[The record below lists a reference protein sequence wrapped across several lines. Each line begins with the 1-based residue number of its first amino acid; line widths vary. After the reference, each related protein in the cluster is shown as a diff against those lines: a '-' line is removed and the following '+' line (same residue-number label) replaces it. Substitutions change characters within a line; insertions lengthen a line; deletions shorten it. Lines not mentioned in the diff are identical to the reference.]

1 MKTDVKVDISSTAS
15 MSLNSAG
22 SDDGSEPAV
31 QHPMNPRVEAKIKAL
46 CQRTGLVMKQENGQ
60 RKYTNPALTGKPEKG
75 TEIFIGKLPR
85 DLFEDELYPVLE
97 SYGPAFE
104 LRMMLDF
111 NGNNRGFCFV
121 TYQTRNESHAALKG
135 INNLEIRK
143 GRLLGACQ
151 SVDNCRLFV
160 GGIPKSKKR
169 DEIMEEMKKVTEGV
183 VDVIVYPSAADKS
196 KNRGFSFV
204 EYKDHKAAAMARR
217 KLMPGRIQLWGH
229 QIAVD
234 WAEPEIE
241 VEESVME
248 TVKILYVRNLM
259 LHTSEDTLEAAF
271 AKVTGKGTIER
282 VKKIRDYA
290 FVHFNTRDNALKAM
304 KELNNGMIDGALVEV
319 VLAKP
324 VDRDSYVRH
333 SRASE
338 RKVIQAPQMPMLLAY
353 GDTAAQSLAAAQAQN
368 VYAGAPM
375 YYQMYQ
381 PAMMQEGRQS
391 ALRKPRGAGGTR
403 PLGGRTYIGQPM
415 RASEKYGKSTAT
427 PLIPTPTQISSATL
441 NRSKAHMQV
450 LPIQRQRNL
459 NSFQLLEEICKLNS
473 LGSPVYQLHSCQVGA
488 KVLYLCHITLA
499 NGSTLNQ
506 MVTRSGCR
514 WSSTPEEAQSLAAE
528 GILALLGIQVAHDYE

>member
-1 MKTDVKVDISSTAS
+1 MTDVKADISSTAS

-97 SYGPAFE
+97 SYGPVFE

-121 TYQTRNESHAALKG
+121 TYQTRNESQAALKG
-135 INNLEIRK
+135 INNFEIRK

-241 VEESVME
+241 VDESVME

-338 RKVIQAPQMPMLLAY
+338 RKVIQAPQVPMLLAY

-403 PLGGRTYIGQPM
+403 PLGGRTYLGQPM
-415 RASEKYGKSTAT
+415 RASESSDWLSPSGAPGPMSVQEIREKPRDTTHPYAYANLERHAQPVESAHASAAN
-427 PLIPTPTQISSATL
+427 PAAAQPQLFPTL
-441 NRSKAHMQV
+441 GGNMQTEQLGV
-450 LPIQRQRNL
+450 PSLPITFMPGWGQSHVLMPHNP
-459 NSFQLLEEICKLNS
+459 SEW
-473 LGSPVYQLHSCQVGA
+473 VYPQPDGNTQWMP
-488 KVLYLCHITLA
+488 
-499 NGSTLNQ
+499 
-506 MVTRSGCR
+506 MVFN
-514 WSSTPEEAQSLAAE
+514 P
-528 GILALLGIQVAHDYE
+528 